1 MTNALPLR
9 PSINHTPRNR
19 SVIDLSEESA
29 TEVLGS
35 ISSDTSQA
43 ILNILGKAPMT
54 ATDIA
59 DSVDTSVQNVH
70 YHLKRLRKADIVSIV
85 GTWYSSKGKEMAVYA
100 LTCEH
105 IEIRLNPTE

>member
-19 SVIDLSEESA
+19 SVIDLSEDSA
-29 TEVLGS
+29 GEVLGS

-43 ILNILGKAPMT
+43 ILSVLGEAPTT
-54 ATDIA
+54 ATSIA
-59 DSVDTSVQNVH
+59 DAVDTSVQNVH

-85 GTWYSSKGKEMAVYA
+85 GTWYSSKGREMAVYA

-105 IEIRLNPTE
+105 IEVRLNPNK